1 VRKNHSKDKFNEI
14 RKIWMICDKGGK
26 IRSIK
31 PLNGSEPQ
39 QQQDDDAQGD
49 GDDDTQRNAKPKKGR
64 KTGSRKT
71 GCEFKL
77 TITRTPD
84 NEWAVEVLNDTH
96 PSVHP
101 FHRKLTQDK
110 EKLLKSM
117 ADRATRRLQLRTTMD
132 SSQLGSWRPRRSPGQ
147 RSRRSVGGLSVR
159 RISPHKK
166 RA

>member
-1 VRKNHSKDKFNEI
+1 VTKAARFEASNHSMAVNHDN
-14 RKIWMICDKGGK
+14 
-26 IRSIK
+26 
-31 PLNGSEPQ
+31 NA
-39 QQQDDDAQGD
+39 QDDGN
-49 GDDDTQRNAKPKKGR
+49 DDTQRNAKPKKCR
-64 KTGSRKT
+64 KAGSRKT

-96 PSVHP
+96 NHETSLHPSAHP

-132 SSQLGSWRPRRSPGQ
+132 SSQLGSWRSPGQ
-147 RSRRSVGGLSVR
+147 RSRRSVGGLSFR
-159 RISPHKK
+159 RIG
-166 RA
+166 